1 METLST
7 LAIKY
12 RIVSGSK
19 AALSIEDWLI
29 KGRAIKDRAIASPL
43 RTVSNLIA
51 TAARRVVSRSSRIDV
66 GSRDYQNSTLCPNR
80 QESTMPTSNTS
91 TGLP

>member
-19 AALSIEDWLI
+19 AALSIE
-29 KGRAIKDRAIASPL
+29 DRAIASPL